1 MLKSTQTDCNVK
13 SVSIDHFRF
22 IKLDKNATLLTYVAG
37 QDGYLGNKKL
47 SEKIRAL
54 VNYVLR
60 ERKWL
65 EAFYMEKPI
74 SD

>member
-1 MLKSTQTDCNVK
+1 MLKSTLKDCNVK

-22 IKLDKNATLLTYVAG
+22 VKLNKNAVLLTYVAG

-60 ERKWL
+60 EKNCL
-65 EAFYMEKPI
+65 EAFYMETPI
-74 SD
+74 FE

>member
-22 IKLDKNATLLTYVAG
+22 VKLNKNAILLTCVAG

-54 VNYVLR
+54 VNYVL
-60 ERKWL
+60 
-65 EAFYMEKPI
+65 
-74 SD
+74 